1 MWSNTTS
8 YSVKRLYT
16 DNEEEYIISELQSF
30 LREQRIIH
38 EISIL
43 YIYQQNGCAEQ
54 LNHILLEKTQL
65 IQLGAYLPDF
75 W

>member
-1 MWSNTTS
+1 MWSNTTF
-8 YSVKRLYT
+8 YPVKRLYT

-38 EISIL
+38 KTSIL

-54 LNHILLEKTQL
+54 LNHILLEKAQS
-65 IQLGAYLPDF
+65 IQLGVYLPDF

>member
-54 LNHILLEKTQL
+54 SNHILLEKTQL